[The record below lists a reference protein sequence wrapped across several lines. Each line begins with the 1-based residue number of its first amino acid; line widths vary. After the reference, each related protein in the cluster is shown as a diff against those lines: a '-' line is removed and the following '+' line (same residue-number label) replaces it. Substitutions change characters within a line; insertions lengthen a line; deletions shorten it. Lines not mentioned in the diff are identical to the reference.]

1 MIEPLN
7 LAQTLENTDGRL
19 LLVLKTFI
27 MLMPFIVKI
36 IPLVRPVVSRARVMS
51 RRRVVKRSA
60 RRQVRSD
67 NS

>member
-1 MIEPLN
+1 MFERLN
-7 LAQTLENTDGRL
+7 LVETLENTDGRL

-27 MLMPFIVKI
+27 MLMPFVVKI

-51 RRRVVKRSA
+51 RRRVMKRSA
-60 RRQVRSD
+60 RRQARSD